1 MRRIQEFDFN
11 VDLMKC
17 LLWQHDDADALK
29 KLIEKKQA
37 WYATNQKDFWVNWV
51 RDVFD
56 LDTANQF
63 GLSVWARILGI
74 SLQVRVEAEPTRR
87 AWGFG
92 SNNLNFNNG
101 SFGRVFSGEIGL
113 TEEQQR
119 LVLKLRYF
127 QLVSRGAIPEINEFL
142 ANLFAGQGVV
152 YAYDFN
158 DMTMAYI
165 FTFTPDSQLSFILEK
180 YDLLPRPAGV
190 QLLVNVRT
198 RAHWGFGVNHLNF
211 NNGSFGE

>member
-1 MRRIQEFDFN
+1 MSRIQEFDFN

-37 WYATNQKDFWVNWV
+37 WYATNQKDFWENWV

-63 GLSVWARILGI
+63 GLSIWARILGI
-74 SLQVRVEAEPTRR
+74 ALQVRVEGDPLRP

-92 SNNLNFNNG
+92 THHLNFNNG
-101 SFGRVFSGEIGL
+101 NFGRKAAGDVGL
-113 TEEQQR
+113 TVEQQR

-127 QLVSRGAIPEINEFL
+127 QLVSRGAIPEINEWL
-142 ANLFAGQGVV
+142 AALFGDQGVV
-152 YAYDFN
+152 YAQDLN
-158 DMTMAYI
+158 DMTMRYF

-190 QLLVNVRT
+190 EMRVQVQLEP
-198 RAHWGFGVNHLNF
+198 HFGFGIHHLNF
-211 NNGSFGE
+211 NNGSFGD